1 MEKDKSISKSNFSIR
16 NWLLNYKQKQ
26 IHKLNRNH
34 FYLLFN
40 LKKICNNLQCHLSE
54 ILDYISL
61 CHTSDLLALVAALNG
76 AVFSPDW

>member
-1 MEKDKSISKSNFSIR
+1 MEKDKSIFKSNFSIR
-16 NWLLNYKQKQ
+16 SWLLNYKQKQ

-40 LKKICNNLQCHLSE
+40 LKKNYNNLQCHLSE

-61 CHTSDLLALVAALNG
+61 YQAPDLLAFVAALNR